1 MKLVQIG
8 ITYHR
13 RDFPKVPSLWQ
24 QRADLVYDCRRPTK
38 YNHEAGQRLL
48 QHVSLKHNKFVAREL
63 LHSETIQG
71 NLIIKRKRNRLEAL
85 LLSQKMH
92 L

>member
-1 MKLVQIG
+1 MYTKLAFFTI
-8 ITYHR
+8 ITWKLEKLLRNFTYHR

-63 LHSETIQG
+63 LRSETIQA
-71 NLIIKRKRNRLEAL
+71 I
-85 LLSQKMH
+85 
-92 L
+92 

>member
-1 MKLVQIG
+1 MYTIKITN

-71 NLIIKRKRNRLEAL
+71 NLIIKEKEIG
-85 LLSQKMH
+85 
-92 L
+92 